1 MSAGDTQPP
10 TTTKTAAARLLARH
24 TALSQRTTTM
34 VVFARTPCSRAHRA
48 TARCGADCLPFCLPA
63 CLQLV
68 RNAARALFTAVVFLE
83 YMLMLVVMTFNLGLI
98 ICATLGFCLGALLFG
113 ERVCCTT

>member
-1 MSAGDTQPP
+1 M
-10 TTTKTAAARLLARH
+10 
-24 TALSQRTTTM
+24 
-34 VVFARTPCSRAHRA
+34 
-48 TARCGADCLPFCLPA
+48 A

-98 ICATLGFCLGALLFG
+98 ISATLGFCLGALLFG
-113 ERVCCTT
+113 ECGATHVHMARVCMH